1 MNDLNNIEEQFR
13 NQLQEMEVSTKA
25 SAADMW
31 TRIEGELPPTRRIA
45 WYWVGGAIAL
55 LILGFGVGYFI
66 ANPKNVAQQYTGES
80 HDLPTFQP
88 TERSF
93 DSTPIVTSSS
103 TNNTPVASDKKANK
117 SASNA
122 TSSDIAVVVSKE
134 KTVNTKTAKADKTYV
149 NSSIKQK
156 ANPNT
161 PQRKI
166 VQENT
171 TINQITIANK
181 ISTDNVFVGEK
192 PDIRTDATLT
202 SSANSSLHESNL
214 DDQPIIESITYKG
227 NPPHL
232 DNLNQGSLQIRPYSM
247 GFHSLHPRFQFGLAY
262 MPQITLLKGTENT
275 TYPIQYG
282 HGYSAFIL
290 KSKDRYYYSL
300 GVEYNQTKFGYRY
313 HEETNSTFT
322 YYNQLLH
329 VNQNQDGTYTN
340 VYGDTTVNAK
350 VTTDVAYNNVYK
362 QMGFNLEL
370 GKQWYLGRSS
380 VLAGIQANL
389 YYIPQQ
395 NARYTNR
402 DNTYTGVV
410 RQTQSGMKKMIVVP
424 AITAQWRYQVAP
436 LWNIHAGIRL
446 AVLPSYIWSSEQKST
461 LFRPN
466 LMLGISRTIAR

>member
-31 TRIEGELPPTRRIA
+31 TRIEGELPPA

-55 LILGFGVGYFI
+55 LMLGFGVGYFI

-80 HDLPTFQP
+80 HDLPTFQS

-93 DSTPIVTSSS
+93 DSAPVDTPSS
-103 TNNTPVASDKKANK
+103 TNNPSISSDKKVNQSDA
-117 SASNA
+117 NA

-149 NSSIKQK
+149 NSPIKQK
-156 ANPNT
+156 ATPYT

-166 VQENT
+166 AQENT
-171 TINQITIANK
+171 TINQTTIANK
-181 ISTDNVFVGEK
+181 TSNDKVVVGEK
-192 PDIRTDATLT
+192 QDIRTDETLT

-214 DDQPIIESITYKG
+214 DDQPIIESINYKG

-232 DNLNQGSLQIRPYSM
+232 ENLKNVSLQTRPYTIGHYDVNP
-247 GFHSLHPRFQFGLAY
+247 GFQLGIAY
-262 MPQITLLKGTENT
+262 MPQVTLLKATENT
-275 TYPIQYG
+275 TYPAQYG
-282 HGYSAFIL
+282 QGFSAFFL
-290 KSKDRYYYSL
+290 KSKDRYYYSFGL
-300 GVEYNQTKFGYRY
+300 EYNQTKFGYRF
-313 HEETNSTFT
+313 HEETTSDFT
-322 YYNQLLH
+322 YYNQLLY
-329 VNQNQDGTYTN
+329 VNQNPDGSYTN

-362 QMGFNLEL
+362 QMGVNLEL
-370 GKQWYLGRSS
+370 GKQWSIGRASI
-380 VLAGIQANL
+380 LAGVQANL

-395 NARYTNR
+395 NARYTNT
-402 DNTYTGVV
+402 DNTYTGVI
-410 RQTQSGMKKMIVVP
+410 RQDQAGMKKMIVVP

-436 LWNIHAGIRL
+436 LWNVHAGMRL
-446 AVLPSYIWSSEQKST
+446 AVLPSYVWSTDQKST

-466 LMLGISRTIAR
+466 LMLGISRTFGR